1 MLSYYSDPDE
11 QMEEIMKSFY
21 FAIITAVI
29 WGIVPILEKMGI
41 TRIEPLAGVLVR
53 SCGVILGVFILAIF
67 NNNLLKIAL
76 RADLRTIFFLVTGGL
91 MASIL
96 GQIFFYS
103 ALKEGEASKLVPI
116 AGTYPLVSF
125 LLGLIFLGES
135 FTIAKGLGMAFV
147 ILGVFLLR

>member
-1 MLSYYSDPDE
+1 MR
-11 QMEEIMKSFY
+11 SFY
-21 FAIITAVI
+21 FAIMAALA
-29 WGIVPILEKMGI
+29 WGVAPIVEKIGLTNIAPM
-41 TRIEPLAGVLVR
+41 AGVVIR
-53 SCGVILGVFILAIF
+53 SCGVIIGCFILVIF
-67 NNNLLKIAL
+67 NNNLLRLAVRSDMK
-76 RADLRTIFFLVTGGL
+76 TIIFLLLGGVI
-91 MASIL
+91 ASII

-135 FTIAKGLGMAFV
+135 FTMLKLVGMVFV